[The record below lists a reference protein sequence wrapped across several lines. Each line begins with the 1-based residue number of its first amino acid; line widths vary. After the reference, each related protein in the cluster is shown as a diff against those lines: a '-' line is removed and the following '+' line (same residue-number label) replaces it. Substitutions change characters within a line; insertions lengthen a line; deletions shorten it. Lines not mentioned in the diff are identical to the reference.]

1 MDYKLFTII
10 IPTHNRY
17 QMLEESLQIA
27 IPQVRRFKKDV
38 SLYVSDN
45 ASSDDTQAVVE
56 KYLQS
61 NEDIISYFRQPENIG
76 GQRNF
81 RHAVKAVN
89 SKYVC
94 LIGDDDVL
102 FPNYVETIL
111 SLLKE
116 YKEIGV
122 INYNVM
128 SVSYEYKNAYL
139 REKDIRGLSPV
150 IYSTGK
156 DFIYNHLEVPSLVS
170 SNVFDRELFVREIDS
185 ISIGTYPGYDWLAVL
200 YKSCLQKKCMFVN
213 IPILMQRY
221 PLEQRWIS
229 DAPWFYVYGLG
240 RLFKDLDIEIPGL
253 YNHWIKQFQE
263 SNKGVFKTILPIV
276 SRNQSIYKERYETM
290 RPYMCSKEYEKQFRL
305 RLYHSDTYIDFVNS
319 PAWFLYVR
327 TSCAIKRV
335 LNLFRK

>member
-1 MDYKLFTII
+1 MNKLLTII
-10 IPTHNRY
+10 IPTYNRCK
-17 QMLEESLQIA
+17 MLEESLQMA
-27 IPQVRRFKKDV
+27 IPQIRRFDNDV
-38 SLYVSDN
+38 NLYVSDN
-45 ASSDDTQAVVE
+45 ASTDDTKSMVE
-56 KYLQS
+56 KYLQE
-61 NEDIISYFRQPENIG
+61 NEDILSYYRQPENVG
-76 GQRNF
+76 SEKNF

-111 SLLKE
+111 SLLNE

-128 SVSYEYKNAYL
+128 SVSYEYKNANL

-150 IYSTGK
+150 FYSTGK
-156 DFIYNHLEVPSLVS
+156 DFIYNHLEVPSLMS
-170 SNVFDRELFVREIDS
+170 SNVFNRELFVREIDT

-213 IPILMQRY
+213 IPLLLSRT
-221 PLEQRWIS
+221 PLEQRWIV
-229 DAPWFYVYGLG
+229 DAPWFHIYGLG
-240 RLFKDLDIEIPGL
+240 KLFMDMDCYVPRLFDHWKEYSQTTNKGSLNYILKIISRNKDL
-253 YNHWIKQFQE
+253 YN
-263 SNKGVFKTILPIV
+263 
-276 SRNQSIYKERYETM
+276 ERFETM

-327 TSCAIKRV
+327 TSCAIKR
-335 LNLFRK
+335 LFHLFKK